1 MVGHQRHET
10 RRIHTGILSV
20 SGWPHPTSLQ
30 GSHRNV
36 QYKKLT
42 TMSPRNRHWDQFQY
56 ICEYQ
61 QWVQTLLKASPKKK
75 VKKYLM
81 QNGVSRSS
89 THANVTPSSADICI
103 FHKSSRF
110 FLDNADSRL
119 DPTTFC
125 QFSSPVRY
133 SRYSSCETQR
143 ASRRIVGRYS
153 NSSYRKEQHTMLYH
167 WGLTYLSIR
176 YVFLY
181 WGTLINISEQTAR
194 NVGCGP
200 AMLH

>member
-1 MVGHQRHET
+1 MYST
-10 RRIHTGILSV
+10 RGWLRCHLEFVIGINFTVFV
-20 SGWPHPTSLQ
+20 SINSEFKHCWRRL
-30 GSHRNV
+30 R
-36 QYKKLT
+36 
-42 TMSPRNRHWDQFQY
+42 W
-56 ICEYQ
+56 E
-61 QWVQTLLKASPKKK
+61 K

-103 FHKSSRF
+103 FHKSSRLF
-110 FLDNADSRL
+110 TDNADSRL

-143 ASRRIVGRYS
+143 VSRWIVERYS
-153 NSSYRKEQHTMLYH
+153 DWSYRKEQHTMLYH

-181 WGTLINISEQTAR
+181 WGTLINDGLLNLWADCPKRRLRSDNAALLTAS
-194 NVGCGP
+194 VV
-200 AMLH
+200 